1 MPQSLIDWIP
11 YYLQQLYNIFC
22 YHRTCYADFTNK
34 SNISRLKQ
42 RYQEKCES
50 NTSVSEASHSRRE
63 HVSRATP
70 SDWKMCIF
78 CQSDKKEHLRQV
90 LTFNMN
96 STINDFASLDYKLHL
111 RIAGVGDLIAAE
123 ARYHSSCLIEQQ
135 RLANKAR
142 ENVQASDTSNLSFL
156 ELCHELHISA
166 DKGHVLQLSDV
177 WDRYLDLAEGCNDSI
192 PQSFTTRRSTFKEKL
207 ESSICNIYQFHQ
219 PLDRDKSDR
228 HMLLIPTKF
237 KHTLSAAATQV
248 DSDEFLMPTYQPN
261 NSEFHS
267 IVHAA
272 LQIRKDLTNTPGH
285 KGLKVSKDGAKKVIP
300 ESLHLFLSI
309 VFGGQGV
316 LDEILVGESDDEDAN
331 IIMRMTFELQI
342 AKNSFNL
349 KDQKTICFP

>member
-1 MPQSLIDWIP
+1 
-11 YYLQQLYNIFC
+11 
-22 YHRTCYADFTNK
+22 
-34 SNISRLKQ
+34 
-42 RYQEKCES
+42 
-50 NTSVSEASHSRRE
+50 
-63 HVSRATP
+63 
-70 SDWKMCIF
+70 
-78 CQSDKKEHLRQV
+78 
-90 LTFNMN
+90 MN

-207 ESSICNIYQFHQ
+207 ESSMCNIYQFHQ
-219 PLDRDKSDR
+219 PLDRDISDR

-316 LDEILVGESDDEDAN
+316 LDEILVGESDDEDDNEDDIRTADSKEQFQFKGPENHLFSIAQDIVYATSKGKKWTPN
-331 IIMRMTFELQI
+331 ILG
-342 AKNSFNL
+342 
-349 KDQKTICFP
+349 